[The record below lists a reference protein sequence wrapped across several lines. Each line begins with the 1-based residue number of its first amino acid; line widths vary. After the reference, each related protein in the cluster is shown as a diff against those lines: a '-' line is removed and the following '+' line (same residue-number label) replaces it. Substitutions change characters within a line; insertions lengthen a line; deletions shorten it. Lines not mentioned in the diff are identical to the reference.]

1 MKNKKYIVLLLIIN
15 FSLFILSISLSAA
28 DLYERP
34 ITIIS
39 PTSSALGGPHVTMN
53 DGFSSLM
60 NNPAGF
66 YSTESEFSIAEIT
79 FGLKGPVFDI
89 TNLIISGDMAEI
101 PTMLKGIYAGLD
113 ILGPVSFGYVGE
125 GLGFGIYGNLYST
138 IASSGP
144 LTIKT
149 DMGYEVILAGGYAL
163 PLPLPLPEDHQLD
176 AGMLL
181 KGVFRGE
188 LSFEESALNIM
199 DIIDINTL
207 TSEPFNFITG
217 IGFDLGLRY
226 SYRNK
231 ITVGL
236 VGRDIYSPTLHNVYA
251 DVSDFSSGAS
261 PTDTLNGIVP
271 FALDLGV
278 MYSPDFESK
287 NLFISDVKIYLDY
300 YDTLDFW
307 LYPGLAVNPIL
318 HIGIGTE
325 ISVLS
330 ILDVRAGFNQGLF
343 SAGLGLDLHY
353 FKMNLAMFGTELS
366 TEPGLQS
373 VYNLQLGFEFRI

>member
-1 MKNKKYIVLLLIIN
+1 MKNKKYIALLLVFH
-15 FSLFILSISLSAA
+15 FSFFILSFSLSAA

-66 YSTESEFSIAEIT
+66 YTAEPEFSVAEMT

-89 TNLIISGDMAEI
+89 ANLIIAEDLAEI
-101 PTMLKGIYAGLD
+101 PGLLQGIYTGLD
-113 ILGPVSFGYVGE
+113 MLGPISFGYVGD
-125 GLGFGIYGNLYST
+125 GLGFGIYSNSYST
-138 IASSGP
+138 MSSSGP
-144 LTIKT
+144 LTVKADI
-149 DMGYEVILAGGYAL
+149 GSEIILTGGYGMR
-163 PLPLPLPEDHQLD
+163 LPLPLPETHQID

-199 DIIDINTL
+199 NIGMDTL

-217 IGFDLGLRY
+217 IGVDLGLRY
-226 SYRNK
+226 SYKNM
-231 ITVGL
+231 ITLGL
-236 VGRDIYSPTLHNVYA
+236 VGRDIYSPTLHNVYTN
-251 DVSDFSSGAS
+251 VGDFTSGAD
-261 PTDTLNGIVP
+261 PAEELNGIVP
-271 FALDLGV
+271 FTLDFGI
-278 MYSPDFESK
+278 MYSPDLESK

-300 YDTLDFW
+300 FDTLDFW
-307 LYPGLAVNPIL
+307 LYPELAVNPIL
-318 HIGIGTE
+318 HIGLGTE
-325 ISVLS
+325 ISMLS
-330 ILDVRAGFNQGLF
+330 ILDVRLGFNQGLL
-343 SAGLGLDLHY
+343 SAGLGLDLYY

-366 TEPGLQS
+366 TEPGLQP
-373 VYNLQLGFEFRI
+373 VYNIQLGFEFRI

>member
-1 MKNKKYIVLLLIIN
+1 MKNKKYFTL
-15 FSLFILSISLSAA
+15 LFIIHFSFFVFSLSAA

-39 PTSSALGGPHVTMN
+39 PASSALGGPHVTMN

-66 YSTESEFSIAEIT
+66 YSSESELSIAEIT
-79 FGLKGPVFDI
+79 LGLKGPVFDI
-89 TNLIISGDMAEI
+89 ANLMLEGDMAEL
-101 PTMLKGIYAGLD
+101 PGLLQGIYAGLD
-113 ILGPVSFGYVGE
+113 ILGPLSFGYIGE
-125 GLGFGIYGNLYST
+125 GLGFGIYSNTYTT
-138 IASSGP
+138 ISSSGP
-144 LTIKT
+144 LTIKA
-149 DMGYEVILAGGYAL
+149 DVGSEVILAGGYAMRL
-163 PLPLPLPEDHQLD
+163 PFPIPETHVID

-181 KGVFRGE
+181 KATFRGE

-199 DIIDINTL
+199 DIGLDTL
-207 TSEPFNFITG
+207 TSEPFNFIMG

-226 SYRNK
+226 SFMD
-231 ITVGL
+231 ILIVGL
-236 VGRDIYSPTLHNVYA
+236 VGRDVYSPTRHNVYSN
-251 DVSDFSSGAS
+251 VGDFSSGAA
-261 PTDTLNGIVP
+261 PTSELNGIVP

-287 NLFISDVKIYLDY
+287 NLFLSDIKIYLDY
-300 YDTLDFW
+300 YDILDFW

-325 ISVLS
+325 ISMLS
-330 ILDVRAGFNQGLF
+330 ILDVRVGFNQGLL
-343 SAGLGLDLHY
+343 STGLGLDLHY
-353 FKMNLAMFGTELS
+353 FKMNVAMFGTEIS
-366 TEPGLQS
+366 TEPGLQP

>member
-1 MKNKKYIVLLLIIN
+1 MKNKKYIALLLVFH
-15 FSLFILSISLSAA
+15 FSFFILSFSLSAA

-66 YSTESEFSIAEIT
+66 YTAEPEFSVAEMT

-89 TNLIISGDMAEI
+89 ANLIIAEDLAEI
-101 PTMLKGIYAGLD
+101 PGLLQGIYTGLD
-113 ILGPVSFGYVGE
+113 MLGPISFGYVGD
-125 GLGFGIYGNLYST
+125 GLGFGIYSNSYST
-138 IASSGP
+138 MSSSGP
-144 LTIKT
+144 LTVKADI
-149 DMGYEVILAGGYAL
+149 GSEIILTGGYGMR
-163 PLPLPLPEDHQLD
+163 LPLPLPETHQID

-199 DIIDINTL
+199 NIGIDTL

-217 IGFDLGLRY
+217 IGVDLGLRY
-226 SYRNK
+226 SYKNM
-231 ITVGL
+231 ITLGL
-236 VGRDIYSPTLHNVYA
+236 VGRDIYSPTLHNVYTN
-251 DVSDFSSGAS
+251 VGDFTSGAD
-261 PTDTLNGIVP
+261 PAEELNGIVP
-271 FALDLGV
+271 FTLDFGI
-278 MYSPDFESK
+278 MYSPDLESK

-300 YDTLDFW
+300 FDTLDFW
-307 LYPGLAVNPIL
+307 LYPELAVNPIL
-318 HIGIGTE
+318 HIGLGTE
-325 ISVLS
+325 ISMLS
-330 ILDVRAGFNQGLF
+330 ILDVRLGFNQGLL
-343 SAGLGLDLHY
+343 SAGLGLDLYY

-366 TEPGLQS
+366 TEPGLQP
-373 VYNLQLGFEFRI
+373 VYNIQLGFEFRI